1 MPEPG
6 PGGPVDAPRQAA
18 ATPVEPSGREDI
30 DGRARLLAALRKPGS
45 RGQLVAGL
53 LLAAVGFAAVTQV
66 QANRKDDTYV
76 GARQGDLI
84 QLINTLSL
92 ASDRAE
98 AQITKLEKTRD
109 ALGNDTQARRT
120 ALLRARQQADT
131 LGILAGTMPAEGP
144 GVRVTVSDK
153 NTGVGT
159 NQLIDGLQ
167 ELRDAGAE
175 VIELN
180 HSVRV
185 VASTYL
191 EDTTGGG
198 VLADGTPLGPPY
210 VIDAIGD
217 PHTLATALDFTGGF
231 ISEIRGVGGTVT
243 VQRLATV
250 QITSLHKVQ
259 APKYAE
265 PGLTR

>member
-1 MPEPG
+1 
-6 PGGPVDAPRQAA
+6 VDAGREG
-18 ATPVEPSGREDI
+18 TEPSPRPSERGDSDVGDDA
-30 DGRARLLAALRKPGS
+30 DGRARLLAALRRPGS
-45 RGQLVAGL
+45 RGQAVAGL
-53 LLAAVGFAAVTQV
+53 LLAALGFAAVTQV
-66 QANRKDDTYV
+66 RANGKDDAYV
-76 GARQGDLI
+76 GARQGDLV

-98 AQITKLEKTRD
+98 TQITKLERTRD
-109 ALGNDTQARRT
+109 SLGNDTEARRT

-131 LGILAGTMPAEGP
+131 LGILAGTVPAEGP
-144 GVRVTVSDK
+144 GVRVTVTDK

-180 HSVRV
+180 DSVRV
-185 VASTYL
+185 VAQTYL
-191 EDTTGGG
+191 QDTTGGG
-198 VLADGTPLGPPY
+198 VVADGTPLKPPY

-231 ISEIRGVGGTVT
+231 ISEIRGVGGSVS
-243 VQRLATV
+243 VKRLAKVDITTV
-250 QITSLHKVQ
+250 HKVR

-265 PGLTR
+265 PGLSR